1 MTTTKRREQQP
12 RGSAGGKAVVA
23 TSCPAHRAGDAP
35 GEYGR
40 AHMQD
45 LARRWHQKYRLVK
58 YGLNDF
64 LIVNRATG
72 KPLSKTLNGH
82 HYDPRGK

>member
-1 MTTTKRREQQP
+1 MTATKRGR
-12 RGSAGGKAVVA
+12 AGGLAVVA
-23 TSCPAHRAGDAP
+23 K
-35 GEYGR
+35 YGR

-58 YGLNDF
+58 HGLNDF

-82 HYDPRGK
+82 HYDPNHK

>member
-23 TSCPAHRAGDAP
+23 K
-35 GEYGR
+35 YGR

-64 LIVNRATG
+64 LIVNHATG

>member
-23 TSCPAHRAGDAP
+23 K
-35 GEYGR
+35 YGR

-64 LIVNRATG
+64 LIVNRVTG